1 MRWELLV
8 LEDNFQHLND
18 RISRGKNR
26 CSEWGNE
33 FFRSFHAILN
43 NIKENNNFQT
53 LEIGLLNESLI
64 SFHSI
69 SPSWCYVFHRKP
81 SFKAKK
87 IKRTVRLFSPGLSL
101 ILACDWNTIVLCQNL
116 ETKYSNQKQM
126 LLLLLAVLFTHWS
139 SLRRERKNLFLLLT
153 YDTWN
158 LFDIF

>member
-87 IKRTVRLFSPGLSL
+87 MKRTVRLFSPGLSL
-101 ILACDWNTIVLCQNL
+101 SFSLAIEIQSFSVKTLKQSIPIRSRCCCCSLQFYLHIDRLC
-116 ETKYSNQKQM
+116 EESEKTS
-126 LLLLLAVLFTHWS
+126 FS
-139 SLRRERKNLFLLLT
+139 C
-153 YDTWN
+153 
-158 LFDIF
+158 